1 MRQFLASILTT
12 FILFCTAG
20 PPDTIPPDYLV
31 TEITVICPDHSPAPL
46 QFTDQQTMGQILQY
60 LRTVPLYG
68 QADMDSMDDSLPL
81 YTIRLTHAT
90 GRVTEYNQ
98 FGSEYLSKKD
108 SPWYHIAPEDG
119 RFLIAFFPNSLYNE

>member
-20 PPDTIPPDYLV
+20 PQDTIPPDYLV

-68 QADMDSMDDSLPL
+68 QADMDSMDDSLPR

-98 FGSEYLSKKD
+98 CGSEYLSKKRQ
-108 SPWYHIAPEDG
+108 SLVPYRPG
-119 RFLIAFFPNSLYNE
+119 RWPFPYCLFP